1 MLLATGTIPA
11 LTGAGGAAAA
21 TSAGAAG
28 RVTPAAAATSL
39 RAWGTDNDGEL
50 GNGATGT
57 YFDMPVTVKVP
68 QGSRV
73 TSVRAGCNHS
83 GTLAS
88 PGRVLAW
95 GDNAEG
101 QLGNGSTTDS
111 DIPVGVMLPPGIKVT
126 AVSAGCYH
134 SMALTSS
141 GAVYTSGYNAE
152 GQVGDGNTTDSDLPV
167 PVSFRLACDPSPWVA
182 GQGPCTASSSRSR
195 IPAEQARTWLR
206 PTAGQPSS
214 VGQPR
219 SMPPIIPPTAPAPAD
234 SGALLSC
241 GR

>member
-1 MLLATGTIPA
+1 MPTAFRPGAERCHSQQKRSTRAARPANRRLRGPSATAALTVVLLATGTIPA

-68 QGSRV
+68 QGTRV

-88 PGRVLAW
+88 PRTGARLGRQRRRPARQRQHDRQRHPSRGHAAARYQ
-95 GDNAEG
+95 GDGGERRLLPQHG
-101 QLGNGSTTDS
+101 PDLERRRVH
-111 DIPVGVMLPPGIKVT
+111 VGVQRRGT
-126 AVSAGCYH
+126 
-134 SMALTSS
+134 
-141 GAVYTSGYNAE
+141 
-152 GQVGDGNTTDSDLPV
+152 
-167 PVSFRLACDPSPWVA
+167 
-182 GQGPCTASSSRSR
+182 
-195 IPAEQARTWLR
+195 
-206 PTAGQPSS
+206 
-214 VGQPR
+214 
-219 SMPPIIPPTAPAPAD
+219 
-234 SGALLSC
+234 
-241 GR
+241 GRRR